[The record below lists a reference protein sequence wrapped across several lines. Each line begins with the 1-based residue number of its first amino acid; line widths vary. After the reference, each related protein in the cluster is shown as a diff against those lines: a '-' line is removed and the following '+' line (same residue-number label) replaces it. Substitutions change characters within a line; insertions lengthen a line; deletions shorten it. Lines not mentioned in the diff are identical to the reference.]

1 MVAEL
6 VKTKHANVSVRLDLD
21 VLMEKLKEQGEE
33 IEKLRMQNLNTE
45 VLKEQV
51 IGDEYDKEFPQLG
64 GSFVNIA
71 VKEGQVS
78 WAHVM

>member
-6 VKTKHANVSVRLDLD
+6 IKTKHANVSVRLDLD

-71 VKEGQVS
+71 VKERQVS